1 VDFGGNP
8 NGWRGHALR
17 IGLSVVA
24 VLAVTSVA
32 IDAMRQHRVAL
43 GLIAR
48 LDHSA
53 ARAQIQDRLIGQR
66 LDLSALLDDGVGE
79 GQLDART
86 VLWVVDLEECVG
98 CFDSVVSWARLES
111 ARSHNLALVL
121 IGETTPSVEARLRGL
136 TRTRVQWAERKQ
148 VEAVLGPVL
157 PNTKLLVTADGF
169 VLLADSRYSGQDCG
183 WIFDAQVGAL
193 AGVNEAHRIRADAA
207 EVGETI
213 QSLEEGE

>member
-17 IGLSVVA
+17 RGLSVVA

-43 GLIAR
+43 GLIDR

-148 VEAVLGPVL
+148 VEALRELARKVYEQGAESKFD
-157 PNTKLLVTADGF
+157 KLR
-169 VLLADSRYSGQDCG
+169 DSRYSGQDCG